1 MNKLTALAAMAA
13 GCLSASAA
21 LDSTCY
27 SQKGLVGHWD
37 GIENLARG
45 VHDAST
51 RTWKDL
57 AGGIGDGNLGEAV
70 TWTDTGWSNDANGH
84 PVIVP
89 GTKASALLSTVAEF
103 TFSFDFAV
111 TPSRSN
117 VQEDFAGTGGNGS
130 NVRILHNFNGKSGLV
145 RYNFNGTTQDSTDKI
160 DANEQTTFCLAFT
173 RALQRSYK
181 NGLAFAIPQFS
192 SYNNILGGKEGFGIG
207 CSVVGNESAAMRG
220 LYHGFRFYNRAISE
234 EEAKLNACVDKVR
247 FFGADPTSLT
257 WPTGYAYVDGK
268 LSMQATVA
276 AYPEGRGSVA
286 VGGDAA
292 SEAFSGSI
300 EAGTTLVAVPA
311 AGYRFAHW
319 SDELGNRYGESATIT
334 VPFGVT
340 ELYAVFEDLPV
351 TSGLAVHLDA
361 TDGAFLETDASGS
374 VTAWQDIG
382 NLANVF
388 TTNDW
393 NATFADSVPRY
404 DPTAFDGQGA
414 VRFGRKPDGTFTPTG
429 LISSQFLLTNKTVF
443 IVFRRDPDADGS
455 TVPGWN
461 SQYTGRDHLLSR
473 YTINTWISSVYAAG
487 VDGWYVVPAGA
498 HDGNSF
504 WLCGQRILDTA
515 HHYTN
520 SLVTTF
526 NGASN
531 YIYYDK
537 TRGRNQIVAA
547 RNDPAAYESAT
558 KSLWI
563 GSATDTSSRML
574 CLGHCGSK
582 NYETQMFVGWI
593 AEVVTYDRALPDD
606 EFLRVQNALIDKW
619 DVAEDD
625 GAGFVW
631 AGAAGNGL
639 WSDSRNWD
647 RGRVPGGDC
656 GLLCIPD
663 NAEITVDGTFGCG
676 TLFLGTNVKMTI
688 ADGAVFNV
696 SAGQRLELPDVVGC
710 SGTVKVT
717 GGGTL
722 VLSNAA
728 GGEFLTATLCLD
740 GADLDVNG
748 GRYVFRSVTATSGA
762 VVNSAVATGTVGVC
776 APAGGAS
783 VFGAFAKGNVNVVKV
798 GPGEVALTGF
808 SAHRGETRFSSG
820 AATVSGTTLPSLGSL
835 SLHLDAQDLASV
847 VTNEDGTVAE
857 WKDLTGVGNAFTA
870 STWNA
875 TRPYSLPRYDP
886 AAFDGRGGVRFG
898 WCTTNPEF
906 PDGVYTQT
914 CLTCTKPVLTNL
926 TIFVVVRLDPD
937 ATSENCPRRN
947 ANREYVM
954 SRVVASSWD
963 ASINIPNAFGSWQLN
978 PSTGGDQTAFWYNGR
993 KYLDMPNGFKDP
1005 AVKASTGTTPNPY
1018 YVSGLEKRGTTQLM
1032 VFRTTQTAYVNN
1044 YSSLWIGNGTS
1055 STFVLGRCGAK
1066 FDMWE
1071 YNMLAG
1077 WIGEI
1082 VTYPRALSD
1091 DEVCRVERVLIEK
1104 WGVTDSLETPPAPNN
1119 PLSSASTL
1127 VLEKGAELD
1136 LAGATQTVAAVAFG
1150 GGEGT
1155 GAAVVTNGVL
1165 ETSTLTAVAEADGT
1179 LPLLKICG
1187 DWSLADKSLTITGYD
1202 RKPRSGT
1209 LLQTSDGVF
1218 GGKFSAVSGNGAL
1231 PVRYRS
1237 QKVGL
1242 GGDGLLMLLR

>member
-45 VHDAST
+45 VHDTST

-89 GTKASALLSTVAEF
+89 GTRAAEVLSSYGRF
-103 TFSFDFAV
+103 TFTLDFAF
-111 TPSRSN
+111 TPSRDNASQDLISTCVGSTTNFRLIHN
-117 VQEDFAGTGGNGS
+117 VNSQ
-130 NVRILHNFNGKSGLV
+130 RGKI
-145 RYNFNGTTQDSTDKI
+145 RYNFYGLTLDSTDLIYK
-160 DANEQTTFCLAFT
+160 NEQVSYALAFT
-173 RALQRSYK
+173 RETQRTYK
-181 NGLAFAIPQFS
+181 NGEAFSIAEAKVTK
-192 SYNNILGGKEGFGIG
+192 NISQSIDGFGIG
-207 CSVVGNESAAMRG
+207 GAVSGNDSWAMRG
-220 LYHGFRFYNRAISE
+220 SFHGLRLYNRAISE
-234 EEAKLNACVDKVR
+234 EEAKLNACIDKVR
-247 FFGADPTSLT
+247 FFGADPTSLI
-257 WPTGYAYVDGK
+257 WPTGYAYADGK

-292 SEAFSGSI
+292 GDSYSGSI

-361 TDGAFLETDASGS
+361 KDGTFVETDDAGCVS
-374 VTAWQDIG
+374 AWQDLG
-382 NLANVF
+382 HLANVF
-388 TTNDW
+388 TTDAW
-393 NATFADSVPRY
+393 NTTHADSVPRY
-404 DPTAFDGQGA
+404 DATAFDGQGA

-443 IVFRRDPDADGS
+443 IVFRRDPDANGS
-455 TVPGWN
+455 TVPGWKDSN
-461 SQYTGRDHLLSR
+461 TPRDHLLSR
-473 YTINTWISSVYAAG
+473 STVNTVVSTIDATGYDN
-487 VDGWYVVPAGA
+487 WYVASPGVQEKDA
-498 HDGNSF
+498 F
-504 WLCGQRILDTA
+504 WLCGERVFDA
-515 HHYTN
+515 ARHYTN
-520 SLVTTF
+520 SAVYVVADGRSTF
-526 NGASN
+526 P
-531 YIYYDK
+531 DP
-537 TRGRNQIVAA
+537 TRGRNEIIAI
-547 RNDPAAYESAT
+547 RRDPERYESAA
-558 KSLWI
+558 KSLWL
-563 GSATDTSSRML
+563 GSEFDTSARLL
-574 CLGHCGSK
+574 CLGRCGSK
-582 NYETQMFVGWI
+582 NYETQMFAGWI

-631 AGAAGNGL
+631 TGAAGNGL
-639 WSDSRNWD
+639 WSDARNWD

-696 SAGQRLELPDVVGC
+696 PAGQRLELPDVVGC

-717 GGGTL
+717 GGDTL

-728 GGEFLTATLCLD
+728 GGEFPTATLCLD

-762 VVNSAVATGTVGVC
+762 VVNSAAATGTVGVC

-808 SAHRGETRFSSG
+808 SAHSGETRFSSG
-820 AATVSGTTLPSLGSL
+820 AATVSETTLPSLGSL

-857 WKDLTGVGNAFTA
+857 WKDLTGVGNTFTA
-870 STWNA
+870 SAWNA

-886 AAFDGRGGVRFG
+886 EAFDGRGGVRFG

-937 ATSENCPRRN
+937 ATSKNCPRRDT
-947 ANREYVM
+947 NREYVM

-963 ASINIPNAFGSWQLN
+963 ASVYIHNNFGSWQLN
-978 PSTGGDQTAFWYNGR
+978 PSRGGDQTAFWYNGR
-993 KYLDMPNGFKDP
+993 KYLDMPNGFMDP
-1005 AVKASTGTTPNPY
+1005 AVKTYTGITPNPY
-1018 YVSGLEKRGTTQLM
+1018 YVSGLEKRGATQLM
-1032 VFRTTQTAYVNN
+1032 VFRTAQTAYVDN

-1055 STFVLGRCGAK
+1055 STFTLGHCGAK
-1066 FDMWE
+1066 VASWE
-1071 YNMLAG
+1071 DNMLAG

-1165 ETSTLTAVAEADGT
+1165 ETSTLTAEAEADGT

-1187 DWSLADKSLTITGYD
+1187 DWSLVDKSLTITGYD